1 MVTHNG
7 PLNPG
12 GQSHF
17 PVTGSQIAP
26 FLQGHSSTQLMPK
39 LWGEHFSEQS
49 TPVQPA
55 KHLH

>member
-1 MVTHNG
+1 MSIYFKTEKMHATPKCSTYSG

-26 FLQGHSSTQLMPK
+26 FLQGHSSRQLMPK
-39 LWGEHFSEQS
+39 L
-49 TPVQPA
+49 
-55 KHLH
+55 

>member
-1 MVTHNG
+1 MITQKKIALLEMVTYSG

-39 LWGEHFSEQS
+39 L
-49 TPVQPA
+49 
-55 KHLH
+55 